1 MSKGGIMVFTK
12 DTKIR
17 EITQHP
23 SFRGFGHLLFP
34 LQLAFHPEETVQDV
48 TDSNHFIWYSNLKTK
63 TSLEVLNNLLERAQK
78 NEQIFFPIYDEDEM
92 VKDPSKRETGL
103 FYPYQCRRRFS
114 LCCCLARQFPTSLG
128 LKPKRLQCLCSDL
141 SPQEGL

>member
-1 MSKGGIMVFTK
+1 MVFTK

-78 NEQIFFPIYDEDEM
+78 NEQINDLVQEN
-92 VKDPSKRETGL
+92 
-103 FYPYQCRRRFS
+103 
-114 LCCCLARQFPTSLG
+114 
-128 LKPKRLQCLCSDL
+128 LKINNELNIIKSSRGWKAIEKIRNLRNK
-141 SPQEGL
+141 EGKKK

>member
-1 MSKGGIMVFTK
+1 MNKIRLNNGARRLLSKGGIMVFTK

-34 LQLAFHPEETVQDV
+34 LQLAFRPEETVQDV

-63 TSLEVLNNLLERAQK
+63 TSLEVLNNLLDRAQK
-78 NEQIFFPIYDEDEM
+78 MN
-92 VKDPSKRETGL
+92 KS
-103 FYPYQCRRRFS
+103 FS
-114 LCCCLARQFPTSLG
+114 PFMMRT
-128 LKPKRLQCLCSDL
+128 RW
-141 SPQEGL
+141 

>member
-1 MSKGGIMVFTK
+1 MVFTK

-34 LQLAFHPEETVQDV
+34 LQLAFHPEETVQNV

-63 TSLEVLNNLLERAQK
+63 ICS
-78 NEQIFFPIYDEDEM
+78 FF
-92 VKDPSKRETGL
+92 
-103 FYPYQCRRRFS
+103 
-114 LCCCLARQFPTSLG
+114 
-128 LKPKRLQCLCSDL
+128 
-141 SPQEGL
+141 

>member
-1 MSKGGIMVFTK
+1 MVFTK

-103 FYPYQCRRRFS
+103 FYFK
-114 LCCCLARQFPTSLG
+114 G
-128 LKPKRLQCLCSDL
+128 K
-141 SPQEGL
+141 E

>member
-1 MSKGGIMVFTK
+1 MVFTK

-48 TDSNHFIWYSNLKTK
+48 TD
-63 TSLEVLNNLLERAQK
+63 
-78 NEQIFFPIYDEDEM
+78 
-92 VKDPSKRETGL
+92 
-103 FYPYQCRRRFS
+103 
-114 LCCCLARQFPTSLG
+114 
-128 LKPKRLQCLCSDL
+128 
-141 SPQEGL
+141 